1 MNHEC
6 NILAYSPLT
15 HMCASASSSAIAMPA
30 SKYSLIVNNA
40 IKSVVVVV
48 AII

>member
-6 NILAYSPLT
+6 NILAYRPLT
-15 HMCASASSSAIAMPA
+15 HIYASVIASAMFA
-30 SKYSLIVNNA
+30 SKHSLVVS
-40 IKSVVVVV
+40 KSVKVTVVAV

>member
-15 HMCASASSSAIAMPA
+15 HICASVIASAMPA